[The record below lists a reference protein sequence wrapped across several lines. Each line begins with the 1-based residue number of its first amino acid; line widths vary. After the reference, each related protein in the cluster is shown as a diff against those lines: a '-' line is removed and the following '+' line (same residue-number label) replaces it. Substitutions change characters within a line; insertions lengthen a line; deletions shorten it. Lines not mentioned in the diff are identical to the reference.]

1 MTLEIE
7 KLLDE
12 TGWRL
17 LQALQ
22 ENARLSYSELGQRVG
37 LSSPAVADRVRR
49 MEEAGVITGYHAEV
63 DLSRVGLPVQ
73 AIIRLRG
80 GAGQSCQR
88 IALSASEVPEVIE
101 CYRVSGD
108 DSVVVKVAAASVS
121 HLENVVNQLNQYGF
135 TSTSIVFSNSMKRRT
150 ITRNILERGT
160 EEVDSFFQTEPLEA
174 DQGLK

>member
-17 LQALQ
+17 LQELQ

-49 MEEAGVITGYHAEV
+49 MEEAGVISGYHAEV
-63 DLSRVGLPVQ
+63 DMSRIGLPVQ
-73 AIIRLRG
+73 AIIRLRS
-80 GAGQSCQR
+80 GAGRSCQR
-88 IALSASEVPEVIE
+88 IAVWASDVPEVIE

-108 DSVVVKVAAASVS
+108 DSVVVKVAASSVT
-121 HLENVVNQLNQYGF
+121 HLENVVNQLSQYGY
-135 TSTSIVFSNSMKRRT
+135 TSTSIIFSNPMKRRT
-150 ITRNILERGT
+150 ITHNIVERGSIEADT
-160 EEVDSFFQTEPLEA
+160 IFQTEPIEA
-174 DQGLK
+174 D